1 MRLTL
6 LYISAVGMGTELTWR
21 IDRQDKVADHGL
33 SIRSTQE
40 ALNDPDA
47 AWLDPDPKSLSGLGI
62 RIIGW
67 STSQQRLVTVIGLRV
82 NETEIEGLTAYPSE
96 NPDKRIYWQGGTDE

>member
-1 MRLTL
+1 MCLTS
-6 LYISAVGMGTELTWR
+6 LYIGDVEMGTELTWR
-21 IDRQDKVADHGL
+21 VDRQAKVADHGL

-47 AWLDPDPKSLSGLGI
+47 AWLEPDPKSLSGLGI

-67 STSQQRLVTVIGLRV
+67 STSQRRLMTVIGLRI
-82 NETEIEGLTAYPSE
+82 NETQIEGKHSVIP
-96 NPDKRIYWQGGTDE
+96 